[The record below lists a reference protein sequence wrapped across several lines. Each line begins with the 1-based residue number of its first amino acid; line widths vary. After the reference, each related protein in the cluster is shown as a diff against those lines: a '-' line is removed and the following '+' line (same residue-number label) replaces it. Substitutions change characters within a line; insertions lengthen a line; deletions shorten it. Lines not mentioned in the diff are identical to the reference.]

1 MAHSVDISMI
11 SPPTSSSISTD
22 QDPFG
27 QLPPLLPPLRSTQVL
42 KPLTAFPGGI
52 LHKKRK
58 LYHDISKNHYFRSN
72 ACLCVLIPQKFFV

>member
-1 MAHSVDISMI
+1 MYLAGRNNEMAHSVDISMI

-42 KPLTAFPGGI
+42 KPLTGFPGG
-52 LHKKRK
+52 LRFFKEEKQK
-58 LYHDISKNHYFRSN
+58 SFISF
-72 ACLCVLIPQKFFV
+72 CDFV